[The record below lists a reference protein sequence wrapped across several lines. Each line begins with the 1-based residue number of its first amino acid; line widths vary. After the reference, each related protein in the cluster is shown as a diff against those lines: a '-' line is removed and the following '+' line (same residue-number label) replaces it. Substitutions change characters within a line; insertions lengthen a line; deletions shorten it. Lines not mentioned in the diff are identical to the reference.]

1 MNSSVPDY
9 DIIIPLNNEGIYLM
23 KSSYLNEILNS
34 KDKLLTQ
41 SYFELQ
47 SYFEDKYGRDSVVFM
62 EIGTFFEV
70 YEVNNDDVQIGKAKE
85 MAELL
90 NIQLTKKNKN
100 IIENS
105 DKNPLLAGVPSVS
118 FERYLNRL
126 IQEQKYTIIV
136 VKQKSTPPKI
146 SRYISQIV
154 SPGTNFEHIVDNDD
168 NYIVSILVD
177 KYRDIYTVGYSAI
190 DVTTGKTFLY
200 ETHGTSEDPSY
211 ALDEVFNLLNIYR
224 TSEIVITFLDG
235 IDDQRY
241 VMNYLEIPEHYH
253 YSVNNER
260 LKIDFQNELFKE
272 VYQIQSLLSPI
283 EHLDLERSPMI
294 TESLAILIHFVIEH
308 DIHIV
313 QKLNRPKLID
323 NRRFMYL
330 GNNALE
336 QLGIIS
342 KDKKE
347 FTLLKMLDKS
357 STAIGRRLLKERLL
371 NPIIQKD
378 ELERRYNLIE
388 RVSSHVRFLD
398 ETMRG
403 IYDVERLARR
413 LALARLHPFEMNHI
427 YDSMLNVKELMLY
440 VKKNKIQKTPF
451 HESELDEFL
460 RDITKSIDL
469 DVSRR
474 FTNNTVDENFLMSG
488 VDESIDTLVKENS
501 VMLIAFEDIMARIE
515 QMLIDANAG
524 SVNKLVNLGL
534 LEKEGYYISLSKN
547 RFSMIESEFKKDE
560 EFSKFSVKKLTNSVK
575 ITSEFTD
582 NLSDKIM
589 KNRRK
594 IVTLVKERY
603 IQLQAL
609 FERRYALLF
618 DRVISYV
625 ADLDVGV
632 SSSKVAQEYKH
643 SRPMIIDV
651 RDDENFMQIMQLRH
665 PLIEVQERGGIYVPN
680 DVVMGNRDYMDLP
693 HPQTVML
700 EVGVH
705 DGHDI
710 NGVLLYG
717 INSSGKS
724 SLMKSIGISVLM
736 AQSGFFVSAA
746 VMKFSIFDSLFTRI
760 VSRDNLAKGLST
772 FAVEMLE
779 MKNIFN
785 RSSVRSLV
793 LGDEISHGTETLSG
807 VAIVASAIKKLSDI
821 RCLFLFATHLHQLS
835 TMPEIT
841 DLDNVVDLHL
851 SVEYDEDKDAL
862 IFNRV
867 LQEGSG
873 SSIYG
878 LEFAKSLHMDSEFLQ
893 TANKIRKRL
902 ANDFDELE
910 LLVKKK
916 KSKYNK
922 ELYVTKCIICG
933 AVAEDVHHISQR
945 SLADKAGFIGHF
957 HQDNKHNLVPLCK
970 EHHKLIHDGKIRVDG
985 FVMTSKGL
993 ELKFEEQM
1001 SKPKKVEVQE
1011 PEINE
1016 PQEVQK
1022 VQEDENKKI
1031 LLDDW

>member
-1 MNSSVPDY
+1 MRSSEIDK
-9 DIIIPLNNEGIYLM
+9 ILNN
-23 KSSYLNEILNS
+23 

-41 SYFELQ
+41 IYFDLQLYFEK
-47 SYFEDKYGRDSVVFM
+47 KYGRDTIVFM

-70 YEVNNDDVQIGKAKE
+70 YEVNNDELQIGKAKE
-85 MAELL
+85 IAELL

-100 IIENS
+100 ILENS
-105 DKNPLLAGVPSVS
+105 DKNPLLAGVPAVS

-126 IQEQKYTIIV
+126 ISEQKYTVIV
-136 VKQKSTPPKI
+136 VRQKGTPPKI

-154 SPGTNFEHIVDNDD
+154 SPGTNFDHIVDNDD

-177 KYRDIYTVGYSAI
+177 KFRDIYTVGYAAI
-190 DVTTGKTFLY
+190 DVTTGKTWLY
-200 ETHGTSEDPSY
+200 ETHGTSEDPAY
-211 ALDEVFNLLNIYR
+211 ALDEVFNLLNVYR
-224 TSEIVITFLDG
+224 TSEVVMTFLDG
-235 IDDQRY
+235 VDNQKH
-241 VMNYLEIPEHYH
+241 VMQYLEIPEHYH
-253 YSVNNER
+253 YSVNNKR
-260 LKIDFQNELFKE
+260 VKIDFQNELFKE

-283 EHLDLERSPMI
+283 EHLDLERNPMI
-294 TESLAILIHFVIEH
+294 TESLAILINFVIEH
-308 DIHIV
+308 DYHII
-313 QKLNRPKLID
+313 QKMAMPRIID
-323 NRRFMYL
+323 NRRFVYL

-336 QLGIIS
+336 QMGIIS
-342 KDKKE
+342 KDRRE

-357 STAIGRRLLKERLL
+357 ATAIGRRLLKERLL
-371 NPIIQKD
+371 NPIMESD

-388 RVSSHVRFLD
+388 RVSSHTRYLD

-403 IYDVERLARR
+403 IYDLERLSRR
-413 LALARLHPFEMNHI
+413 LSLARLHPFEMNHL
-427 YDSMLNVKELMLY
+427 YDSMLSVKELMLY
-440 VKKNKIQKTPF
+440 VKKHKIAKTPF
-451 HESELDEFL
+451 HESEVDEFL
-460 RDITKSIDL
+460 REIEKSIDL
-469 DVSRR
+469 DISRR
-474 FTNNTVDENFLMSG
+474 FTNATVDENFLMSG

-501 VMLIAFEDIMARIE
+501 IMLIAFEDIMKKIE
-515 QMLIDANAG
+515 ALLEEVGASSA
-524 SVNKLVNLGL
+524 SKVVSLGL

-547 RFSMIESEFKKDE
+547 RFSLIESLFKKDE

-575 ITSEFTD
+575 ITSAFTD
-582 NLSDKIM
+582 ELSDRIM

-594 IVTLVKERY
+594 IITLVKERY
-603 IQLQAL
+603 IALQNL
-609 FERRYALLF
+609 FERRYSLLF
-618 DRVISYV
+618 ERVIAYV

-632 SSSKVAQEYKH
+632 SSSKAANEYKH
-643 SRPMIIDV
+643 SRPMIV
-651 RDDENFMQIMQLRH
+651 EAKEDENFMQIMQLRH

-680 DVVMGNRDYMDLP
+680 DIVMGNRDYLDLP
-693 HPQTVML
+693 HPTTVML
-700 EVGVH
+700 DVAVH

-724 SLMKSIGISVLM
+724 SLMKSIGIAVLM

-746 VMKFSIFDSLFTRI
+746 VMKFSIFDSIFTRI
-760 VSRDNLAKGLST
+760 VSKDNLAKGLST

-779 MKNIFN
+779 LKNIFN
-785 RSSVRSLV
+785 RSTVRSLV

-807 VAIVASAIKKLSDI
+807 VAIVASAIKKLSEV

-841 DLDNVVDLHL
+841 TLNNVVDLHL
-851 SVEYDEDKDAL
+851 SVEYDEESDKL

-867 LQEGSG
+867 LQAGSG

-878 LEFAKSLHMDSEFLQ
+878 LEFAKSLHMDSEFLE
-893 TANKIRKRL
+893 TANSIRKRL

-933 AVAEDVHHISQR
+933 AVAEDVHHISHQ

-957 HQDNKHNLVPLCK
+957 HKDNRHNLVPLCK
-970 EHHKLIHDGKIRVDG
+970 EHHKQIHDGKLHVNG
-985 FVMTSKGL
+985 FIMTSKGL
-993 ELKFEEQM
+993 ELQFEEQM
-1001 SKPKKVEVQE
+1001 AKPEVKKVQE

-1016 PQEVQK
+1016 NIERTK
-1022 VQEDENKKI
+1022 ETENEPKKFI
-1031 LLDDW
+1031 LDDW

>member
-1 MNSSVPDY
+1 
-9 DIIIPLNNEGIYLM
+9 M
-23 KSSYLNEILNS
+23 KSSDVSHILNN
-34 KDKLLTQ
+34 KERLLTQ
-41 SYFELQ
+41 TYFDLQRYFE
-47 SYFEDKYGRDSVVFM
+47 EKYGHDTVVFM
-62 EIGTFFEV
+62 EIGTFYEV
-70 YEVNNDDVQIGKAKE
+70 YEVNNDDEQIGKAKE
-85 MAELL
+85 IAELL

-105 DKNPLLAGVPSVS
+105 DKNPLLAGVPAVS

-126 IQEQKYTIIV
+126 ISEQKYTVIV
-136 VKQKSTPPKI
+136 VKQKGNPPKI

-154 SPGTNFEHIVDNDD
+154 SPGTNFDHIVDNDD
-168 NYIVSILVD
+168 NYIVSVLVD
-177 KYRDIYTVGYSAI
+177 KHRDVYSVGYSAI

-200 ETHGTSEDPSY
+200 ETHGTSEDPAY

-224 TSEIVITFLDG
+224 TSEVVITFLDG
-235 IDDQRY
+235 IEDQRH
-241 VMNYLEIPEHYH
+241 VIQYLEVAEHYH
-253 YSVNNER
+253 YSVNNQR
-260 LKIDFQNELFKE
+260 PKIEFQNKLFKE
-272 VYQIQSLLSPI
+272 VYQIQSLLSPV
-283 EHLDLERSPMI
+283 EHMDLERNPMI

-308 DIHIV
+308 DYHIV
-313 QKLNRPKLID
+313 QKLSLPSLID

-336 QLGIIS
+336 QMGVIS
-342 KDKKE
+342 KDRKE
-347 FTLLKMLDKS
+347 FTLLRMMDRS
-357 STAIGRRLLKERLL
+357 ATAIGRRLLKERLL
-371 NPIIQKD
+371 NPIMEAD

-388 RVSSHVRFLD
+388 RVSSHTRYLD
-398 ETMRG
+398 EMMRG
-403 IYDVERLARR
+403 VYDLERLSRR
-413 LALARLHPFEMNHI
+413 LSLGRLHPFEMNHV
-427 YDSMLNVKELMLY
+427 YESMMSVKELMLY
-440 VKKNKIQKTPF
+440 VKKHKIQKTPF
-451 HESELDEFL
+451 HESEVDEFL
-460 RDITKSIDL
+460 RDIDKSIDL

-474 FTNNTVDENFLMSG
+474 FTNATVDENFLMDG

-501 VMLIAFEDIMARIE
+501 VMLIAFEDIMAKISD
-515 QMLIDANAG
+515 LLDSVNAG
-524 SVNKLVNLGL
+524 SSKSLVTLGL

-547 RFSMIESEFKKDE
+547 RFSLIENEFKKDE
-560 EFSKFSVKKLTNSVK
+560 SFSSFTVKKLTNSVK

-594 IVTLVKERY
+594 IVALVRDRY
-603 IQLQAL
+603 IQLQGL
-609 FERRYALLF
+609 FERRYSLLF
-618 DRVISYV
+618 DRVIAYV
-625 ADLDVGV
+625 SDLDVGV
-632 SSSKVAQEYKH
+632 SSSKVAQLYKH
-643 SRPMIIDV
+643 SRPMIV
-651 RDDENFMQIMQLRH
+651 EAQNDENFMQIMQLRH
-665 PLIEVQERGGIYVPN
+665 PLIEIQERGGIYVPN
-680 DVVMGNRDYMDLP
+680 DIVMGNREYMDLP

-724 SLMKSIGISVLM
+724 SLMKSIGIATLM

-760 VSRDNLAKGLST
+760 VSKDNLAKGLST

-785 RSSVRSLV
+785 RSTARSLV

-807 VAIVASAIKKLSDI
+807 VAIVASAIMKLAQT

-835 TMPEIT
+835 TMREIT
-841 DLDNVVDLHL
+841 TLDNVVDLHL
-851 SVEYDEDKDAL
+851 SVEYNEDKDTL
-862 IFNRV
+862 LFNRI
-867 LQEGSG
+867 LQAGSG

-878 LEFAKSLHMDSEFLQ
+878 LEFAKSLHMDSEFLDV
-893 TANKIRKRL
+893 ANQIRKRL

-922 ELYVTKCIICG
+922 ELYVTKCVICG

-957 HQDNKHNLVPLCK
+957 HKDNKHNLIPLCK
-970 EHHKLIHDGKIRVDG
+970 EHHNQIHDGKLRVDG
-985 FVMTSKGL
+985 FVMTSNGL
-993 ELKFEEQM
+993 ELQFEEQM
-1001 SKPKKVEVQE
+1001 SKPVETKAIE

-1016 PQEVQK
+1016 PKEVTDTK
-1022 VQEDENKKI
+1022 EDEPKKFV
-1031 LLDDW
+1031 LDDW

>member
-1 MNSSVPDY
+1 MRSSEIDQ
-9 DIIIPLNNEGIYLM
+9 ILNN
-23 KSSYLNEILNS
+23 

-41 SYFELQ
+41 IYFDLQ
-47 SYFEDKYGRDSVVFM
+47 RHFEEKYGHDTVVFM

-70 YEVNNDDVQIGKAKE
+70 YEVNNDEQQIGKAKE
-85 MAELL
+85 IAELL

-105 DKNPLLAGVPSVS
+105 DKNPLLAGVPAVS

-126 IQEQKYTIIV
+126 IAEQKYTVIV
-136 VKQKSTPPKI
+136 VKQKGNPPKI

-154 SPGTNFEHIVDNDD
+154 SPGTNFDHIVDNDD

-177 KYRDIYTVGYSAI
+177 KFREIYTVGYSAI
-190 DVTTGKTFLY
+190 DVTTGKTWLY
-200 ETHGTSEDPSY
+200 ETHGTSEDPAY
-211 ALDEVFNLLNIYR
+211 ALDEVFNLLNVYR
-224 TSEIVITFLDG
+224 TSEVVLTFLDG
-235 IDDQRY
+235 IDNQKH
-241 VMNYLEIPEHYH
+241 VLQYLEIPEHYH
-253 YSVNNER
+253 YSINNQR
-260 LKIDFQNELFKE
+260 PKIDFQNELFKE

-283 EHLDLERSPMI
+283 EHLDLERNPMI
-294 TESLAILIHFVIEH
+294 TESLAILINFVIEH
-308 DIHIV
+308 DYHIV
-313 QKLNRPKLID
+313 QKMAMPRIID

-336 QLGIIS
+336 QMGIIS
-342 KDKKE
+342 KDRKE

-371 NPIIQKD
+371 NPIMEKE

-388 RVSSHVRFLD
+388 KVNSHVRYLD
-398 ETMRG
+398 EMMRG
-403 IYDVERLARR
+403 IYDLERLSRR
-413 LALARLHPFEMNHI
+413 LSLARLHPFEINHL
-427 YDSMLNVKELMLY
+427 YDSMQSVKELMIY
-440 VKKNKIQKTPF
+440 VKKHKIQRTPF
-451 HESELDEFL
+451 HESEVDEFL
-460 RDITKSIDL
+460 REIQKSIDL
-469 DVSRR
+469 DISRR
-474 FTNNTVDENFLMSG
+474 FTNATVDENFLMSG

-501 VMLIAFEDIMARIE
+501 VMLVAFEDIMKKIE
-515 QMLIDANAG
+515 KMLEDAGVSSSAKVV
-524 SVNKLVNLGL
+524 SLGL

-547 RFSMIESEFKKDE
+547 RFSFIENDFKKDE
-560 EFSKFSVKKLTNSVK
+560 DFCKFVVKKLTNSVK
-575 ITSEFTD
+575 ITSSFTD
-582 NLSDKIM
+582 ELSDRIM

-603 IQLQAL
+603 IQLQNLFSRRYTLL
-609 FERRYALLF
+609 FER
-618 DRVISYV
+618 VIAYV

-632 SSSKVAQEYKH
+632 SSSKIAQEYKH
-643 SRPMIIDV
+643 SRPMIV
-651 RDDENFMQIMQLRH
+651 EAKEDENFMQIMQLRH

-680 DVVMGNRDYMDLP
+680 DIVMGNRDYLDLP
-693 HPQTVML
+693 HPTTVML
-700 EVGVH
+700 DVRVH

-724 SLMKSIGISVLM
+724 SLMKSIGIAVLM

-760 VSRDNLAKGLST
+760 VSKDNLAKGLST

-779 MKNIFN
+779 LKNIFN
-785 RSSVRSLV
+785 RSTVRSLV

-807 VAIVASAIKKLSDI
+807 VAIVASAIKKLSDV
-821 RCLFLFATHLHQLS
+821 RCPFLFATHLHQLS

-841 DLDNVVDLHL
+841 RLNNVVDLHL
-851 SVEYDEDKDAL
+851 SVEYDEESDKL

-867 LQEGSG
+867 LQAGSG

-878 LEFAKSLHMDSEFLQ
+878 LEFAKSLHMDSEFLE
-893 TANKIRKRL
+893 TANTIRKRL

-933 AVAEDVHHISQR
+933 AVAEDVHHISHQ

-957 HQDNKHNLVPLCK
+957 HKDNKHNLVPLCK
-970 EHHKLIHDGKIRVDG
+970 EHHKQIHDGKLHVNG
-985 FVMTSKGL
+985 FIMTSKGL
-993 ELKFEEQM
+993 ELQFEEQM
-1001 SKPKKVEVQE
+1001 AVKSKTKTVAE

-1016 PQEVQK
+1016 NVEVKK
-1022 VQEDENKKI
+1022 VEEDEPKGFV
-1031 LLDDW
+1031 LDDW

>member
-1 MNSSVPDY
+1 MLSSQID
-9 DIIIPLNNEGIYLM
+9 DILNN
-23 KSSYLNEILNS
+23 KN
-34 KDKLLTQ
+34 KLLTQ

-47 SYFEDKYGRDSVVFM
+47 KYFEEKYGRDTVVFM

-70 YEVNNDDVQIGKAKE
+70 YEINNDEQQIGKAKE

-105 DKNPLLAGVPSVS
+105 EKNPLLAGVPAVS
-118 FERYLNRL
+118 FERYLSRL
-126 IQEQKYTIIV
+126 IAEQKYTIIV
-136 VKQKSTPPKI
+136 VKQKGNPPKI

-154 SPGTNFEHIVDNDD
+154 SPGTNFEHIIDNDD
-168 NYIVSILVD
+168 NYIVSLLVD
-177 KYRDIYTVGYSAI
+177 KHRGIYTVGYSAI

-224 TSEIVITFLDG
+224 TSEIVISFLDG
-235 IDDQRY
+235 VDDQRY

-253 YSVNNER
+253 YSVNNSR
-260 LKIDFQNELFKE
+260 PKIEFQNELFRE
-272 VYQIQSLLSPI
+272 VYQIRSLLSPI

-313 QKLNRPKLID
+313 QKLNRPTIID

-342 KDKKE
+342 KDRKE
-347 FTLLKMLDKS
+347 FTLLKMLDRS

-371 NPIIQKD
+371 NPIMERD

-388 RVSSHVRFLD
+388 RVSSHIRFLD

-403 IYDVERLARR
+403 IYDIERLARR
-413 LALARLHPFEMNHI
+413 LSLGRLHPFEMNHI
-427 YDSMLNVKELMLY
+427 YESMLNVKELMLY

-451 HESELDEFL
+451 HESEIEEFL

-501 VMLIAFEDIMARIE
+501 VMLVAFEDIISKIE
-515 QMLIDANAG
+515 GMLLDVNAG
-524 SVNKLVNLGL
+524 SANKLVTLGL

-547 RFSMIESEFKKDE
+547 RFSMIESLFKKDE
-560 EFSKFSVKKLTNSVK
+560 EFSKFNVKKLTNSVK

-582 NLSDKIM
+582 TLSDRIM

-609 FERRYALLF
+609 FERRYSLLF

-632 SSSKVAQEYKH
+632 SSSKVAQDYKH
-643 SRPMIIDV
+643 SRPMIVDV

-665 PLIEVQERGGIYVPN
+665 PLIEIQERGGIYVPN

-693 HPQTVML
+693 HPTTVML
-700 EVGVH
+700 DVEVH

-724 SLMKSIGISVLM
+724 SLMKSIGMSVLM

-746 VMKFSIFDSLFTRI
+746 VMKFSIFNSLFTRI
-760 VSRDNLAKGLST
+760 VSKDNLAKGLST

-785 RSSVRSLV
+785 RSNVRSLV

-807 VAIVASAIKKLSDI
+807 VAIVASAIKKLSNT

-841 DLDNVVDLHL
+841 TLDNVVDLHL
-851 SVEYDEDKDAL
+851 SVEYDEEKDTL
-862 IFNRV
+862 VFNRV
-867 LQEGSG
+867 LQSGSG

-933 AVAEDVHHISQR
+933 GVAEDVHHISQR

-970 EHHKLIHDGKIRVDG
+970 EHHKEIHEGKIKVEG
-985 FVMTSKGL
+985 FVMTLKGL
-993 ELKFEEQM
+993 ELIFEEQM
-1001 SKPKKVEVQE
+1001 SKTKKTQPQE

-1016 PQEVQK
+1016 PKEQTK
-1022 VQEDENKKI
+1022 EDDIKKPKKI

>member
-1 MNSSVPDY
+1 MRSTDVEK
-9 DIIIPLNNEGIYLM
+9 ILNN
-23 KSSYLNEILNS
+23 

-41 SYFELQ
+41 IYFDLQLYFE
-47 SYFEDKYGRDSVVFM
+47 EKYGTDTVVFM

-70 YEVNNDDVQIGKAKE
+70 YEVNNDEEQIGKAKE
-85 MAELL
+85 IAELL

-105 DKNPLLAGVPSVS
+105 DRNPLLAGVPAVS

-126 IQEQKYTIIV
+126 IAEQKYTVIV
-136 VKQKSTPPKI
+136 VRQKGNPPKI

-154 SPGTNFEHIVDNDD
+154 SPGTNFDHIIDNDD

-177 KYRDIYTVGYSAI
+177 KFKDIYTVGYAAI
-190 DVTTGKTFLY
+190 DVTTGKTWLY
-200 ETHGTSEDPSY
+200 ETHGTSEDPAY
-211 ALDEVFNLLNIYR
+211 ALDEVFNLLNVYR
-224 TSEIVITFLDG
+224 TSEVVMTFLDG
-235 IDDQRY
+235 IDNQKH
-241 VMNYLEIPEHYH
+241 VMQYLEIPEHYH

-260 LKIDFQNELFKE
+260 PKIDFQNELFKE

-294 TESLAILIHFVIEH
+294 TESLAILINFVIEH
-308 DIHIV
+308 DYHIV
-313 QKLNRPKLID
+313 QKMSMPRIID

-336 QLGIIS
+336 QMGIIS
-342 KDKKE
+342 KDRKE

-371 NPIIQKD
+371 NPIMDRD

-388 RVSSHVRFLD
+388 RVASHLRFLD

-403 IYDVERLARR
+403 VYDLERLSRR
-413 LALARLHPFEMNHI
+413 LNLARLHPFEMNHM
-427 YDSMLNVKELMLY
+427 YDSMLSVKELMQY
-440 VKKNKIQKTPF
+440 VKKHKIQKTPF
-451 HESELDEFL
+451 HESELDEFI
-460 RDITKSIDL
+460 RDIQKSIDL

-474 FTNNTVDENFLMSG
+474 FTNATVDENFLMPG

-501 VMLIAFEDIMARIE
+501 VMLRALNDIIQKIE
-515 QMLIDANAG
+515 LMIEGVNAN
-524 SVNKLVNLGL
+524 SSSRVVTLGL

-547 RFSMIESEFKKDE
+547 RFSLIESIFKNDE
-560 EFSKFSVKKLTNSVK
+560 EFSKYSVKKLTNSVK
-575 ITSEFTD
+575 ITSTFTD
-582 NLSDKIM
+582 ELSDRIM

-594 IVTLVKERY
+594 IVALVKERY
-603 IQLQAL
+603 IALQNLFSRRYSLL
-609 FERRYALLF
+609 FE
-618 DRVISYV
+618 RVISYV

-632 SSSKVAQEYKH
+632 SSSKIAQEYKH
-643 SRPMIIDV
+643 SRPMIIEAKE
-651 RDDENFMQIMQLRH
+651 DENFMQIMQLRH
-665 PLIEVQERGGIYVPN
+665 PLIEVQERGGIYIPN
-680 DVVMGNRDYMDLP
+680 DIVMGNRDYLDLP
-693 HPQTVML
+693 HPTTVML
-700 EVGVH
+700 DVAVH

-724 SLMKSIGISVLM
+724 SLMKSIGIAVLM

-760 VSRDNLAKGLST
+760 VSKDNLAKGLST

-779 MKNIFN
+779 LKNIFN
-785 RSSVRSLV
+785 RSTVRSLV

-807 VAIVASAIKKLSDI
+807 VAIVASAINKLSKV

-841 DLDNVVDLHL
+841 RLKNVVDLHL
-851 SVEYDEDKDAL
+851 SVEYDEASDKL

-867 LQEGSG
+867 LQAGSG

-878 LEFAKSLHMDSEFLQ
+878 LEFAKSLHMDSEFLE
-893 TANKIRKRL
+893 TANAIRKRL

-933 AVAEDVHHISQR
+933 AVAEDVHHISHQ

-957 HQDNKHNLVPLCK
+957 HKDNKHNLVPLCK
-970 EHHKLIHDGKIRVDG
+970 EHHKQIHDGKLHVNG
-985 FVMTSKGL
+985 FIMTSKGL
-993 ELKFEEQM
+993 ELQFEEQM
-1001 SKPKKVEVQE
+1001 SKPEVKKLQE

-1016 PQEVQK
+1016 NIEVKEESQ
-1022 VQEDENKKI
+1022 DEPKKFI
-1031 LLDDW
+1031 LDDW

>member
-1 MNSSVPDY
+1 MRSSDVS
-9 DIIIPLNNEGIYLM
+9 DILTN
-23 KSSYLNEILNS
+23 

-41 SYFELQ
+41 IYFDLQ
-47 SYFEDKYGRDSVVFM
+47 KFFEEKYGRDTVVFM

-70 YEVNNDDVQIGKAKE
+70 YEVNNDDEQIGKAKE
-85 MAELL
+85 IAELL

-118 FERYLNRL
+118 FDRYLNRL
-126 IQEQKYTIIV
+126 IQEQKYTVIV
-136 VKQKSTPPKI
+136 VKQKGNPPKI

-168 NYIVSILVD
+168 NYIVSLVID
-177 KYRDIYTVGYSAI
+177 RYKGIYNVGYSAI

-211 ALDEVFNLLNIYR
+211 ALDEIFNLLNIYR
-224 TSEIVITFLDG
+224 TSEVVISFLDG
-235 IDDQRY
+235 IDNQRH
-241 VMNYLEIPEHYH
+241 VIEYLEISEHYH
-253 YSVNNER
+253 YSINNQR
-260 LKIDFQNELFKE
+260 PKIEFQNKLFKE

-313 QKLNRPKLID
+313 QKLNRPVLID

-330 GNNALE
+330 GNSALE
-336 QLGIIS
+336 QVGIIS

-347 FTLLKMLDKS
+347 FTLLKMCDKS

-371 NPIIQKD
+371 NPIMEKD

-388 RVSSHVRFLD
+388 RVSSHIRFLD

-403 IYDVERLARR
+403 IYDIERLSRR
-413 LALARLHPFEMNHI
+413 LSLGRLHPFEMNHV
-427 YDSMLNVKELMLY
+427 YESMLKVKELMLY
-440 VKKNKIQKTPF
+440 VKSKKIQKTPF
-451 HESELDEFL
+451 QEYEVDEFL

-469 DVSRR
+469 DISRR

-488 VDESIDTLVKENS
+488 VDETIDTLVNENS
-501 VMLIAFEDIMARIE
+501 IMMIAFEDIILKIE
-515 QMLIDANAG
+515 KLLVDAKAG
-524 SVNKLVNLGL
+524 SSNRLVSLGL
-534 LEKEGYYISLSKN
+534 LEKDGYYISLSKN
-547 RFSMIESEFKKDE
+547 RFSQIEKEFLKDSD
-560 EFSKFSVKKLTNSVK
+560 FIGFNVKKLTNNVK
-575 ITSEFTD
+575 ITSPFTD

-594 IVTLVKERY
+594 IVSLVKEKY
-603 IQLQAL
+603 IQLQAVY
-609 FERRYALLF
+609 ERRYSLLF
-618 DRVISYV
+618 DRVIAYV
-625 ADLDVGV
+625 SDLDVGV

-643 SRPMIIDV
+643 SRPMIVDV
-651 RDDENFMQIMQLRH
+651 ADDENFLQIMQLRH
-665 PLIEVQERGGIYVPN
+665 PLVEVQDRGGIYVPN
-680 DVVMGNRDYMDLP
+680 DIVMGNRDNLDLP
-693 HPQTVML
+693 HPTTVML
-700 EVGVH
+700 DVGVH

-724 SLMKSIGISVLM
+724 SLMKSIGIAVLM

-760 VSRDNLAKGLST
+760 VSKDNLAKGLST

-807 VAIVASAIKKLSDI
+807 VAIVASAIMKLAQT

-835 TMPEIT
+835 TMKEIT
-841 DLDNVVDLHL
+841 TLDNVVDLHL
-851 SVEYDEDKDAL
+851 SVEYDELQDTL
-862 IFNRV
+862 LFNRI
-867 LQEGSG
+867 LQAGSG

-878 LEFAKSLHMDSEFLQ
+878 LEFAKSLHMDSEFLD
-893 TANKIRKRL
+893 TANSIRKRL

-922 ELYVTKCIICG
+922 ELYVTKCVICG
-933 AVAEDVHHISQR
+933 AMAEDVHHISQR

-957 HQDNKHNLVPLCK
+957 HKDNKHNLVPLCK
-970 EHHKLIHDGKIRVDG
+970 EHHKEIHDGVLKVDG
-985 FVMTSKGL
+985 FMMTSNGL
-993 ELKFEEQM
+993 ELQFEKQISS
-1001 SKPKKVEVQE
+1001 SKAQKVIE
-1011 PEINE
+1011 PEIN
-1016 PQEVQK
+1016 
-1022 VQEDENKKI
+1022 DKKEETPTKFI
-1031 LLDDW
+1031 LDDW